1 MDLGALLMWMF
12 SQEAEG
18 YSEPAPAEHVD
29 TTYEGARNPATGST
43 RTPPAT
49 PGGGAGYTQ
58 PGGYRRI

>member
-1 MDLGALLMWMF
+1 MDLGALLMWLF
-12 SQEAEG
+12 SQGNEA
-18 YSEPAPAEHVD
+18 APAEHVD